1 MSGVDT
7 HSANTPSV
15 NTLSALGPARHSLW
29 HRLYHGE
36 TNYEFVRRWKR
47 WAAISGTVI
56 LLGILG
62 IALRGGLSLG
72 IDFRGGS
79 AWELPRN
86 GMSVAQARDTVGP
99 TLGRDVTIQFVG
111 SDRIRVRG
119 EKTTAETRD
128 KITSAL
134 AKKAGVASKEVNV
147 TFVGPSWGKDVTN
160 KAEKAL
166 VAFFFVIAAYISVRF
181 EWKMALAAIAAV
193 VHDVFITV
201 GIYALSGF
209 EVTPA
214 TVIAFLTILGFS
226 LYDTIVVFDKVKE
239 NAKHLGGSGR
249 ISYTDIVNLSMN
261 QVLMRSLNT
270 SFVAILPIL
279 SLLILGAGVLGATA
293 LGDFGLALL
302 IGLVTG
308 AYSSI
313 FVAAPIL
320 AKLKE
325 REERWAQV
333 SRKLGRGGT
342 MTHDMAASLR
352 AASSGATSP
361 ISSASATASDG
372 SQVLKPGVGA
382 GYAGAAP
389 RPRKQG
395 KVR

>member
-1 MSGVDT
+1 MSSVGTD
-7 HSANTPSV
+7 PSLP
-15 NTLSALGPARHSLW
+15 TAKPGHSLW
-29 HRLYHGE
+29 YRLYHGE
-36 TNYEFVRRWKR
+36 TNYEFVRNWKR
-47 WAAISGTVI
+47 WAMISGTVI
-56 LLGILG
+56 LLGVLG
-62 IALRGGLSLG
+62 LTLRGGLALG

-79 AWELPRN
+79 AWELPRH
-86 GMSVAQARDTVGP
+86 SLTVALARDVVGP
-99 TLGRDVTIQFVG
+99 TIGRNVTIQLVG
-111 SDRIRVRG
+111 SDRIRIRG
-119 EKTTAETRD
+119 EKTDAETRD
-128 KITSAL
+128 KVTDAL
-134 AKKAGVASKEVNV
+134 AKKAGVAAKEVNV
-147 TFVGPSWGKDVTN
+147 TFVGPSWGKDVTK
-160 KAEKAL
+160 KAAKAL
-166 VAFFFVIAAYISVRF
+166 VVFFFVIAAYISVRF
-181 EWKMALAAIAAV
+181 EWKMAIGAIVAV

-226 LYDTIVVFDKVKE
+226 LYDTIVVFDKVRE

-249 ISYTDIVNLSMN
+249 IAYSDIVNLSMN

-302 IGLVTG
+302 IGLLTG

-325 REERWAQV
+325 REERWSQV
-333 SRKLGRGGT
+333 SRKLGRGGS
-342 MTHDMAASLR
+342 MSLDVAASHR
-352 AASSGATSP
+352 AASSGATSAVT
-361 ISSASATASDG
+361 STAADG
-372 SQVLKPGVGA
+372 SPILKPGAGA
-382 GYAGAAP
+382 GFSGAVP